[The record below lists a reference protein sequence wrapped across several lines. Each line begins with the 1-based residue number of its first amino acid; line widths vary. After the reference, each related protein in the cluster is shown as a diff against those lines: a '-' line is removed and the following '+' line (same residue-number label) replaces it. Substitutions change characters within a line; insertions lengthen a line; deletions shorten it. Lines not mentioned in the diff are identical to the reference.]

1 MQISF
6 SRFDDN
12 VARFVISG
20 FSSAF
25 VNAFRRTMIG
35 EVPTLAIEDVL
46 IYDNNSALF
55 DEMLAH
61 RLGLIPLRTDLDEYV
76 FTKDCTCNGE
86 GCSACT
92 SVYTL
97 SVEGPKVV
105 YSRDLIPQNPLAA
118 PVDGDIPLVKL
129 EHDQK
134 IVLEA
139 RAVLGR
145 GDEHAK
151 WQPTLACGYKSYPCI
166 EFDSKCDG
174 CGMCV
179 DECPRN
185 VLEIK
190 GNGAAVVE
198 GKIEDCSLCKLCER
212 ICIANADTW
221 DCPAISVKTVDDTF
235 IFVVE
240 SDGSIPVRQI
250 LERAAKDIQTRSDDL
265 VDVLCDIS
273 GGNVND

>member
-1 MQISF
+1 
-6 SRFDDN
+6 
-12 VARFVISG
+12 
-20 FSSAF
+20 
-25 VNAFRRTMIG
+25 MIG
-35 EVPTLAIEDVL
+35 EVPTLAIEEVL

-55 DEMLAH
+55 DEMLTH
-61 RLGLIPLRTDLDEYV
+61 RLGLIPLKTDLDEYV
-76 FTKDCTCNGE
+76 FTKDCSCNGE

-105 YSRDLIPQNPLAA
+105 YSHDLIPQDPRAA
-118 PVDGDIPLVKL
+118 PVEENIPLVKIIK
-129 EHDQK
+129 DQK

-145 GDEHAK
+145 GIDHAK
-151 WQPTLACGYKSYPCI
+151 WQPTLACGYKSYPRI
-166 EFDSKCDG
+166 VFDSKCDG

-190 GNGAAVVE
+190 GNTAAVVE
-198 GKIEDCSLCKLCER
+198 GKIEDCTLCKLCER
-212 ICIANADTW
+212 ICSANADTW
-221 DCPAISVKTVDDTF
+221 ANPAISVETEDDKF

-240 SDGSIPVRQI
+240 GDGSIPVRQI
-250 LERAAKDIQTRSDDL
+250 LERAAKEIQTKSNSL

>member
-25 VNAFRRTMIG
+25 VNTLRRTMIG

-46 IYDNNSALF
+46 IYDNSSALF

-61 RLGLIPLRTDLDEYV
+61 RLGLIPLKTDLDEYV
-76 FTKDCTCNGE
+76 FTKDCSCGGE

-105 YSRDLIPQNPLAA
+105 LSRDLIPQNPMAA
-118 PVDGDIPLVKL
+118 PVEEDIPLVKL
-129 EHDQK
+129 ERDQK
-134 IVLEA
+134 VVLEA

-145 GDEHAK
+145 GTEHAK
-151 WQPTLACGYKSYPCI
+151 WQPTLACGYKAYPRI
-166 EFDSKCDG
+166 TFDGKCDG

-190 GNGAAVVE
+190 GNCAAVVE

-221 DCPAISVKTVDDTF
+221 DSPAISIGTEDDVF

-240 SDGSIPVRQI
+240 SDGSLPVRRI
-250 LERAAKDIQTRSDDL
+250 LTQAAKEIQTKSDSL

-273 GGNVND
+273 GGNGND

>member
-1 MQISF
+1 MQLSF
-6 SRFDDN
+6 SRLDDD
-12 VARFVISG
+12 VARFIISG

-25 VNAFRRTMIG
+25 VNTLRRTMIG

-46 IYDNNSALF
+46 IYDNDSALF
-55 DEMLAH
+55 DEMLVH
-61 RLGLIPLRTDLDEYV
+61 RLGLIPLRTDLSEYV
-76 FTKDCTCNGE
+76 FTKDCSCNGE

-105 YSRDLIPQNPLAA
+105 YSRDLIPQDPRAV
-118 PVDGDIPLVKL
+118 PVDENIPLVKL
-129 EHDQK
+129 EEDQK
-134 IVLEA
+134 VVLEA

-145 GDEHAK
+145 GAEHAK
-151 WQPTLACGYKSYPCI
+151 WQATFACGYKGYPRI
-166 EFDSKCDG
+166 VIDSKCDG

-179 DECPRN
+179 DECPRD

-190 GNGAAVVE
+190 GKKVAVVA
-198 GKIEDCSLCKLCER
+198 GKIEDCILCKLCER
-212 ICIANADTW
+212 ICMANGDTW
-221 DCPAISVKTVDDTF
+221 DHPAISVQTEDDRF

-240 SDGSIPVRQI
+240 GDGSMPVRQI
-250 LERAAKDIQTRSDDL
+250 LEEAAKNIQTKSDSL

>member
-1 MQISF
+1 MQITF

-12 VARFVISG
+12 VARFIISG

-25 VNAFRRTMIG
+25 INTYRRTMIG
-35 EVPTLAIEDVL
+35 EVPTLAIDDVL
-46 IYDNNSALF
+46 IYDNSSALF
-55 DEMLAH
+55 DEMLVH
-61 RLGLIPLRTDLDEYV
+61 RLGLIPLKTDLDEYV
-76 FTKDCTCNGE
+76 FKKDCSCNGE

-105 YSRDLIPQNPLAA
+105 YSHDLIPQDPRA
-118 PVDGDIPLVKL
+118 PPVEENIPLVKII
-129 EHDQK
+129 EGQK

-145 GDEHAK
+145 GIDHAK
-151 WQPTLACGYKSYPCI
+151 WQPTLACGYKSYPRI
-166 EFDSKCDG
+166 VFDNKCDS

-190 GNGAAVVE
+190 GNSAAVVE
-198 GKIEDCSLCKLCER
+198 GKIEDCTLCKLCER

-221 DCPAISVKTVDDTF
+221 DSPAISVKTVDDTF
-235 IFVVE
+235 IFVIE
-240 SDGSIPVRQI
+240 GDGSIPVRQI
-250 LERAAKDIQTRSDDL
+250 LEYAAKEIQTKSDNL

>member
-1 MQISF
+1 MQLSF
-6 SRFDDN
+6 SRFDDD
-12 VARFVISG
+12 VARFIITG

-25 VNAFRRTMIG
+25 VNSYRRTMIG
-35 EVPTLAIEDVL
+35 EVPTLAIEDVH

-76 FTKDCTCNGE
+76 FTKDCSCNGE

-105 YSRDLIPQNPLAA
+105 YSRDLIPQDPRAV
-118 PVDGDIPLVKL
+118 PVDENVPLVKL
-129 EHDQK
+129 EKDQK

-145 GDEHAK
+145 GDDHAK
-151 WQPTLACGYKSYPCI
+151 WQPTLACGYKSYPRI
-166 EFDSKCDG
+166 VFDSKCDG

-190 GNGAAVVE
+190 GNSAAVVE
-198 GKIEDCSLCKLCER
+198 GKIEDCTLCKLCER

-221 DCPAISVKTVDDTF
+221 DSPAISVQTEDDTF

-250 LERAAKDIQTRSDDL
+250 LERAAKDIQTKSDDL

>member
-1 MQISF
+1 MHLSF
-6 SRFDDN
+6 SRFDDD

-25 VNAFRRTMIG
+25 VNALRRTMIG

-61 RLGLIPLRTDLDEYV
+61 RLGLIPLRTDLSEYV
-76 FTKDCTCNGE
+76 FTKDCSCNGE

-97 SVEGPKVV
+97 SVEGPRVV
-105 YSRDLIPQNPLAA
+105 YSRDLIPQNPRAA
-118 PVDGDIPLVKL
+118 PVEENIPLVKI
-129 EHDQK
+129 ERDQK

-145 GDEHAK
+145 GVDHAK
-151 WQPTLACGYKSYPCI
+151 WQPTLACGYKAYPRI
-166 EFDSKCDG
+166 VFDSKCDG

-179 DECPRN
+179 DECPRD

-190 GNGAAVVE
+190 GKSAAVVE
-198 GKIEDCSLCKLCER
+198 GKIEDCTLCKLCER

-221 DCPAISVKTVDDTF
+221 DRPAISIQTETDMF

-240 SDGSIPVRQI
+240 GDGSIPVRQI
-250 LERAAKDIQTRSDDL
+250 LERAAKEIQTKSDSL

>member
-25 VNAFRRTMIG
+25 VNSLRRTMIG
-35 EVPTLAIEDVL
+35 EVPTLAIEEVL

-55 DEMLAH
+55 DEMLTH
-61 RLGLIPLRTDLDEYV
+61 RLGLIPLKTDLDEYV
-76 FTKDCTCNGE
+76 FTKDCSCDGE

-105 YSRDLIPQNPLAA
+105 YSRDLIPQNPLAT
-118 PVDGDIPLVKL
+118 PVEEDIPLVKL
-129 EHDQK
+129 ERDQK
-134 IVLEA
+134 VVLEA

-145 GDEHAK
+145 GTEHAK
-151 WQPTLACGYKSYPCI
+151 WQPTLACGYKAYPRI
-166 EFDSKCDG
+166 TFDSKCDG

-190 GNGAAVVE
+190 GNSAAVVE

-221 DCPAISVKTVDDTF
+221 DSPAISIGTEDDVF

-240 SDGSIPVRQI
+240 SDGSLPVRKI
-250 LERAAKDIQTRSDDL
+250 LTQSAKEIQTKSDSL

-273 GGNVND
+273 GGNGND